1 MSADQYVK
9 DALINLEYN
18 LDKMDKQLPTKVS
31 TPLSNNYRPEMDT
44 SPYLDDDFVT
54 FYQQLIGTLRWCV
67 ELGRIDIHLPVA
79 LMAQHMAAPRVGHL
93 DQIFHMFGY
102 LKTHG

>member
-54 FYQQLIGTLRWCV
+54 FYQQLIG
-67 ELGRIDIHLPVA
+67 A
-79 LMAQHMAAPRVGHL
+79 L
-93 DQIFHMFGY
+93 
-102 LKTHG
+102 